1 MRLTALL
8 FALVVLLATGCTD
21 SNSTS
26 ADLQSKNKKT
36 ESKKPKELVPPVV
49 KYGIEG
55 YYTGVFSAK
64 DYKENAVGLDKQIT
78 ICIDSLNG
86 YKVYGYSVV
95 AGNKRS
101 FSGTYEERG
110 DLYMIDAQEPG
121 NDKYDGRFSFSINTE
136 QKVLEGSWEANNP
149 SLNVTA
155 SDFKLKQQSFKYSS
169 YLELPEQLVGAPL
182 YDSQNEDSE
191 EAEALTAD
199 IVKVNASLDLLKA
212 KDVENMYKADLEVIR
227 NAIYARHGYAFKNAR
242 MRLLFDNS
250 VSWYMPLLTDVTP
263 YLTET
268 EKKNIALIKRYE
280 AHAAKYYDVFGR

>member
-8 FALVVLLATGCTD
+8 LALVVLASCTN

-26 ADLQSKNKKT
+26 TESSAKTTKNKT
-36 ESKKPKELVPPVV
+36 KKPKEVVPPVV

-64 DYKENAVGLDKQIT
+64 DYKESQEGLDKQIT

-86 YKVYGYSVV
+86 YRVYGYSLV
-95 AGNKRS
+95 AGNKRPFKGS
-101 FSGTYEERG
+101 YEERD
-110 DLYMIDAQEPG
+110 DLYVINAKEPG
-121 NDKYDGRFSFSINTE
+121 SDRFDGRFSFSVHPKK
-136 QKVLEGSWEANNP
+136 KVLEGTWEANDT
-149 SLNVTA
+149 SLNVTL
-155 SDFKLKQQSFKYSS
+155 SEFKLEQHPFKYSAHS
-169 YLELPEQLVGAPL
+169 ELPEDMVGAPL
-182 YDSQNEDSE
+182 FGTYSEDSE

-199 IVKVNASLDLLKA
+199 IVKVNASLDVLKA

-242 MRLLFDNS
+242 MRILFDNS
-250 VSWYMPLLTDVTP
+250 VSWYMPLFTDVTP

-280 AHAAKYYDVFGR
+280 AHAAKYYDAFGR